1 MKLIRVVLA
10 LLILKAARR
19 VAFALLP
26 KNGGTK

>member
-19 VAFALLP
+19 IAFALFP
-26 KNGGTK
+26 KNGAAK

>member
-19 VAFALLP
+19 VAFASFP